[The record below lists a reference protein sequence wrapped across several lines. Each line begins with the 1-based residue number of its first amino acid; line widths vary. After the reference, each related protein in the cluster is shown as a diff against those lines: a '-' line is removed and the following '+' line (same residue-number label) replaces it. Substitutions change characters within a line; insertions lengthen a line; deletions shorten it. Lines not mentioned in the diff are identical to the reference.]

1 MKKDLKIALEVL
13 GRGLLISIT
22 LGLLVGCATG
32 TYQQEAGVNVKWDE
46 PDPANE
52 ATVRYEF
59 DPKTGAVTAI
69 EIETGNATLL
79 SLLDGSEL
87 KAKSAI
93 SKSEVAKLAG
103 NRDGMLDNN
112 AGVNAE
118 GLATKQELSDAIE
131 KLGKAVKDAMNPT
144 PVP

>member
-1 MKKDLKIALEVL
+1 MRKLLKNVLEVFLVLFL
-13 GRGLLISIT
+13 GIT
-22 LGLLVGCATG
+22 VALAAGCATG
-32 TYQQEAGVNVKWDE
+32 TYEQEAGVSVQWDE
-46 PDPANE
+46 PDPANA

-59 DPKTGAVTAI
+59 DPKTGAVMAI

-79 SLLDGSEL
+79 SLLDGSQL

-103 NRDGMLDNN
+103 NRKGMLDNN

-118 GLATKQELSDAIE
+118 GLATKQELSDAFE
-131 KLGKAVKDAMNPT
+131 KLGKAIKDAKNPI